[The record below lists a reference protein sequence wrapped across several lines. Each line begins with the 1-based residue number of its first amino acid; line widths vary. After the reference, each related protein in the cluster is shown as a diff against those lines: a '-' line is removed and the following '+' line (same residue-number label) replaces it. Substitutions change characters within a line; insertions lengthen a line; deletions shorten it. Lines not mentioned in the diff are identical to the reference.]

1 MKRIEDFIDL
11 ATERNM
17 AVMMQF
23 GLQKETRAIKSDK
36 EYAGRENV
44 QKRAERIIL
53 AIRRHLE
60 VWKQCSEAF
69 KDKSYLFAM
78 TPFIECHI
86 FDGAFPAKRSDV
98 VPHFDYLVREFP
110 WLKGAR
116 DQKEALN
123 LLYHEFTRIYRKHN
137 PQRVMGY
144 KPYGVGGI
152 RDFPAGGKGK
162 EGIELYSLPGVDDKV
177 FSVGADFLDFPFGND
192 SDTTYQIAIMPMSH
206 TEVAYYDWNI
216 NEEHTNKEIIEIS
229 LQKPRMAK
237 LWRKQT
243 GIEIFN
249 DHGYWRASKAS
260 SDKAINHSKK
270 KGKEIRTY
278 TNEQAAEGLKNIL
291 VWSAVNRIP
300 FTAIQI
306 SGFIV
311 PGDGSLISEDTDIN
325 KLTGPL
331 KDTTG
336 LSGKEL
342 RAAKSANS
350 RIIKERETWKKKK
363 ETALYVIRAYRD
375 AATIAARWKAKGGNP
390 NRD

>member
-1 MKRIEDFIDL
+1 
-11 ATERNM
+11 M

-36 EYAGRENV
+36 EYAGRGNV

-78 TPFIECHI
+78 APFIECHI

-98 VPHFDYLVREFP
+98 VPHFEYLVKEFP
-110 WLKGAR
+110 WLKGAK

-144 KPYGVGGI
+144 KPYGVGGL
-152 RDFPAGGKGK
+152 REFPAGGKGK
-162 EGIELYSLPGVDDKV
+162 EGIKVYSLPGVDDKV
-177 FSVGADFLDFPFGND
+177 FSVGADSLDFPFGDD
-192 SDTTYQIAIMPMSH
+192 SGTSYQIAIMPMSH

-216 NEEHTNKEIIEIS
+216 NKEHTNEEIIEIS
-229 LQKPRMAK
+229 LQKPNMAK
-237 LWRKQT
+237 LWRKQR
-243 GIEIFN
+243 GVEIFN
-249 DHGYWRASKAS
+249 DHGYWRVGKAS
-260 SDKAINHSKK
+260 SDKAVKHAAK
-270 KGKEIRTY
+270 KGKKVHTY

-291 VWSAVNRIP
+291 VWSAMNRIP

-306 SGFIV
+306 SGFIMAD
-311 PGDGSLISEDTDIN
+311 DGSLISEDTDIK
-325 KLTGPL
+325 KLTEPL

-342 RAAKSANS
+342 RAAKSANAK
-350 RIIKERETWKKKK
+350 RLKAQEEWKERKAR
-363 ETALYVIRAYRD
+363 ALAIISAYRQ
-375 AATIAARWKAKGGNP
+375 AAAEVSRWKAQGGNP